1 MSEFT
6 YNKLVYKQKVRYLD
20 NYLKQI
26 TYYRIKNKY
35 KPIEDLYDEISTNL
49 NIYILANKFNSIAAD
64 ILAVYRTITNMM
76 NHFDICPTDNVC
88 FDSVKMIL
96 FMIQKYWVN
105 KMSYIIEDRLC
116 LDQDFFLKGNVFA
129 KKQIFHRPYEYDDIL
144 EEMKTKFTY
153 TNSIIYIKNIKL
165 KIENFSKHLGK
176 YVIDNRINAYIFKV
190 NACIAEYIKE
200 YDRVFQTRAAKVIQ
214 RAFRKYRYD
223 PQYSFCERVQTN
235 NLVEI
240 YNEFNMQL

>member
-6 YNKLVYKQKVRYLD
+6 YNKLVYKHKEYFHQVT
-20 NYLKQI
+20 NKQI

-49 NIYILANKFNSIAAD
+49 NIYILANKFNSITAD

-76 NHFDICPTDNVC
+76 NHFDICPINNVC
-88 FDSVKMIL
+88 FDSVKIIL
-96 FMIQKYWVN
+96 FIIQKYWVN
-105 KMSYIIEDRLC
+105 KLSYIIEDRLC

-129 KKQIFHRPYEYDDIL
+129 KKQIFHNQCEIGDIL
-144 EEMKTKFTY
+144 KEMKTKFTY
-153 TNSIIYIKNIKL
+153 ANSIEYINNIKL
-165 KIENFSKHLGK
+165 KIEHFSEHLK
-176 YVIDNRINAYIFKV
+176 NYVIDNRINAYIFKV

-200 YDRVFQTRAAKVIQ
+200 HQYIYQTRAAKVIQ

-223 PQYSFCERVQTN
+223 PQYSFCKRVQTN